1 VLAREPQHPVRI
13 RVTASSCPLMKTGDE
28 VFISGPLIDYP
39 RSAPMCLSALV
50 GIYPWV
56 MTARL
61 GVASQTLGYQ
71 DGYRLVC
78 PDKLVEFVVTAE
90 ELDGAVAG

>member
-1 VLAREPQHPVRI
+1 MLAREPERPVRI
-13 RVTASSCPLMKTGDE
+13 RVTASTCPLMKTGDE
-28 VFISGPLIDYP
+28 VFISGPLIDYQ

-61 GVASQTLGYQ
+61 GVASQALGYR
-71 DGYRLVC
+71 DGYHLVC
-78 PDKLVEFVVTAE
+78 PDKLVEFVITAE
-90 ELDGAVAG
+90 EQDCAAIG

>member
-1 VLAREPQHPVRI
+1 MLAREPQHPVRI

-28 VFISGPLIDYP
+28 VFISGPLIDYR

-61 GVASQTLGYQ
+61 GIASQTLGYQ
-71 DGYRLVC
+71 EGYRLVC
-78 PDKLVEFVVTAE
+78 PDQLVEFVITAE
-90 ELDGAVAG
+90 EQDGAAAG

>member
-1 VLAREPQHPVRI
+1 MLSREPDRPVRI
-13 RVTASSCPLMKTGDE
+13 VVARSTCPLMQEGDE
-28 VFISGPLIDYP
+28 VFINGPLIDYG

-50 GIYPWV
+50 AIYPWV

-61 GVASQTLGYQ
+61 GVASRSLGYQ

-78 PDKLVEFVVTAE
+78 PDQLVEFVINGGEPA
-90 ELDGAVAG
+90 DS